1 MQYFNTAPVHS
12 GVKVVVV
19 EVVVV
24 VVEVVLFAETGGE
37 GRGWEQFKPV
47 KTAVPL
53 THLCTIRVVPL
64 H

>member
-1 MQYFNTAPVHS
+1 MHS